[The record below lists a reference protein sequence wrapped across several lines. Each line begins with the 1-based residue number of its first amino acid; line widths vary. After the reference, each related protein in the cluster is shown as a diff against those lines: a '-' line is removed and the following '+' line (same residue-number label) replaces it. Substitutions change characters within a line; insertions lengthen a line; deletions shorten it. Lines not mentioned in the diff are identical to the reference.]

1 MIEETENIMI
11 ILNDNKVYEISSKPK
26 NWNVLT
32 LCKMDELKKIRVD
45 NSNKIL
51 YQQVFSKES
60 REVLKKHSYEII
72 QKNN

>member
-11 ILNDNKVYEISSKPK
+11 ILNDNKVYEFLSKPK

-45 NSNKIL
+45 NSKKIL
-51 YQQVFSKES
+51 YQQVFTKDS